1 MMHAR
6 WLENLGVA
14 IESLRIRKVRSM
26 LTLLGVVIGVTSV
39 ISVAAIISGLN
50 RFVQERVEKLGSR
63 TYFVSRIQLGPQNF
77 GRLPEKIRK
86 RRYLEYSYSREL
98 RERCPSLDIATI
110 FGTRAAFF
118 GQVNEV
124 RYGAEKMESVF
135 IRGVEPEYA
144 DALPLFEVEFG
155 RFVTANDVAQSRA
168 VVVIGQAIADSLF
181 PTADPLGKTIRV
193 NGKLFEVVGVFAKD
207 AGFFGGPV
215 HFFLNLDFFCFLNF
229 FNCSAANAKMF

>member
-14 IESLRIRKVRSM
+14 IESLRTRKMRSM

-63 TYFVSRIQLGPQNF
+63 TYFVARIQLGPQNF

-86 RRYLEYSYSREL
+86 RRNFEYSYAREL

-118 GQVNEV
+118 GQANEI

-155 RFVTANDVAQSRA
+155 RFVTSHANKDPHDHVT
-168 VVVIGQAIADSLF
+168 GQHSVRCERGRHGDLFILRKLLREGIDFGIA
-181 PTADPLGKTIRV
+181 
-193 NGKLFEVVGVFAKD
+193 
-207 AGFFGGPV
+207 AG
-215 HFFLNLDFFCFLNF
+215 
-229 FNCSAANAKMF
+229 A